1 MPGVVK
7 ELEVEQRQRL
17 QAARAWGDLS
27 GRYFTHQA
35 PFLQVKR
42 KPPTYRPFPECSHLW
57 DVWLCWSQT
66 CSRRRNLLTLPPS
79 PYCLGRRGSKPQ
91 VKMAGALLLSVWQL
105 LIIPGIYGLPGCTQM
120 DT

>member
-35 PFLQVKR
+35 PFL
-42 KPPTYRPFPECSHLW
+42 
-57 DVWLCWSQT
+57 
-66 CSRRRNLLTLPPS
+66 
-79 PYCLGRRGSKPQ
+79 
-91 VKMAGALLLSVWQL
+91 
-105 LIIPGIYGLPGCTQM
+105 
-120 DT
+120 